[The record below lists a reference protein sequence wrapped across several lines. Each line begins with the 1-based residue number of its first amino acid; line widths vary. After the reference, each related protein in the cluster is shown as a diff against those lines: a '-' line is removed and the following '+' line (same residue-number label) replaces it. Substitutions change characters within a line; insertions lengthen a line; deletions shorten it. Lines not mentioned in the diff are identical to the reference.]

1 MKGGFGRWLV
11 AVLAMVS
18 PCIVSAGVET
28 VHVKAST
35 LGVNFCYEAQNMAAD
50 SEEAYGFYD
59 EAGGRGGLLAEKLWV
74 NANTKPGD
82 ITLED
87 TANAR
92 SYRLSYGGGGGIWG
106 PDSTA
111 SAPAGKLLASYLDN
125 DSTLTLSG
133 LPPSGYDVAI
143 IFSGDGGK
151 YSAVTVNG
159 VSKTGL
165 SRKISG

>member
-1 MKGGFGRWLV
+1 MKGGLGCWLV

-28 VHVKAST
+28 VQVNAST

-50 SEEAYGFYD
+50 SEEAYGFHD

-92 SYRLSYGGGGGIWG
+92 SYRLSYKGGGRDLG
-106 PDSTA
+106 A
-111 SAPAGKLLASYLDN
+111 Q
-125 DSTLTLSG
+125 
-133 LPPSGYDVAI
+133 
-143 IFSGDGGK
+143 
-151 YSAVTVNG
+151 
-159 VSKTGL
+159 
-165 SRKISG
+165 